1 MYWVCYL
8 HFMLKRLIEYND
20 IYIYVKISIWQI
32 VFQTKEQRELNV
44 VMDTSGITK
53 RQVVTVGISYATFCL
68 IIYRIINKLLTFSHT
83 I

>member
-20 IYIYVKISIWQI
+20 IYLCENKYMANCFCQ
-32 VFQTKEQRELNV
+32 LNV
-44 VMDTSGITK
+44 VRDTSGITK